1 MYAGHQ
7 LQLCSMLF
15 DEKLTF
21 DLTCTPQQQI
31 TFAPTCTAAVL
42 THGHSYQPCL
52 LQLPGKCA
60 ACGDLMWGALSFSKG
75 CTCLTCGIRVHRQC
89 ATSTKVP
96 DCPTLDSFRAFC
108 VGRAKSQ
115 QQQRQQQH
123 LKQQHSRPQ
132 HSQQKSQQLQQQQQQ
147 QQQLLPTSTACD
159 SVWAWYA
166 AAPGRTPA
174 ATLIGTSHTA
184 DKAQALHMLDSA
196 TAATTTSPASDDDS
210 DCQWSKQNLRN
221 LGMLGVGGGVLGGVL
236 GGPLGAVIGV
246 KVRGSR
252 YS

>member
-1 MYAGHQ
+1 
-7 LQLCSMLF
+7 
-15 DEKLTF
+15 
-21 DLTCTPQQQI
+21 
-31 TFAPTCTAAVL
+31 
-42 THGHSYQPCL
+42 
-52 LQLPGKCA
+52 
-60 ACGDLMWGALSFSKG
+60 MWGALSFSKG

-108 VGRAKSQ
+108 VGRAKPQ
-115 QQQRQQQH
+115 QQQQQLKLQQQRS
-123 LKQQHSRPQ
+123 QQ
-132 HSQQKSQQLQQQQQQ
+132 SQQKAQQSQQQQQQ
-147 QQQLLPTSTACD
+147 QQQLLLPTTTACD

-174 ATLIGTSHTA
+174 ATLIGTSQTA
-184 DKAQALHMLDSA
+184 DKAQALHMLE
-196 TAATTTSPASDDDS
+196 TAAAASTTNDDDS

-246 KVRGSR
+246 KVCYRLLLL
-252 YS
+252 